1 MSVNTM
7 SFEDASAILNNIRQQ
22 VTGESS
28 LAPVNTADFVAVGFT
43 LLLIVII
50 QTVK

>member
-22 VTGESS
+22 VTGEAS
-28 LAPVNTADFVAVGFT
+28 LAPVNTAEFAM
-43 LLLIVII
+43 L
-50 QTVK
+50 KRA